1 MVALGRCRACLRA
14 LLSGVDSVDLDFSR
28 SHVAGYNVTPYG
40 GDMTTNTSR
49 KNTMSAARDLIPGDY
64 LTANYSRRP
73 IKVAEVSV
81 EGDVTRI
88 RFAHSPLWTG
98 HKSATRFH
106 VSRKVA

>member
-1 MVALGRCRACLRA
+1 
-14 LLSGVDSVDLDFSR
+14 
-28 SHVAGYNVTPYG
+28 
-40 GDMTTNTSR
+40 MTTNTSR

-64 LTANYSRRP
+64 LQLGIRLLGP